1 MNIATWLCKIILIN
15 LFNCFNDLIVK
26 RKTMSISNDI
36 YSGENQLR
44 LVSDR
49 RQYVYTAFIPERRSG
64 MIRRQNDDAYS
75 EDQQKSA

>member
-1 MNIATWLCKIILIN
+1 MN
-15 LFNCFNDLIVK
+15 
-26 RKTMSISNDI
+26 ISNDI

-64 MIRRQNDDAYS
+64 MIRRQNDDGYS